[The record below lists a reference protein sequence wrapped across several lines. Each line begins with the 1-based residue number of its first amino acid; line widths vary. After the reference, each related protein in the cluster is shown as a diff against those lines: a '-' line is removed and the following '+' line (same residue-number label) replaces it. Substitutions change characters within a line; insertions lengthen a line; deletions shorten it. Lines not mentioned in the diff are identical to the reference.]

1 MRARAPAVL
10 SPAQGHRFDDQRS
23 TVSANASERNV
34 GPKSN
39 RTFGARGCAHTR
51 NLTWPAVVWPTATE
65 GAGAKASMAEELDD
79 SMSFFE
85 MLAAARKA
93 RSQ

>member
-1 MRARAPAVL
+1 
-10 SPAQGHRFDDQRS
+10 
-23 TVSANASERNV
+23 
-34 GPKSN
+34 
-39 RTFGARGCAHTR
+39 
-51 NLTWPAVVWPTATE
+51 VVWPTATE